1 MSPLWNSETIIQNSY
16 EDPNQQTVKNYY
28 RYRVID
34 GDAQELKTGHA
45 ARVA

>member
-1 MSPLWNSETIIQNSY
+1 
-16 EDPNQQTVKNYY
+16 VKNYY

-45 ARVA
+45 ARVAWHPPPWSYSI